1 MKLSRI
7 PFKLWPQDAPGLC
20 EPPSS
25 TRQWEHFIPC
35 GHAVEIKFPCQEAGT
50 AETSVNA
57 GRQQT
62 KHSVCLC
69 VCMHTQ
75 NHEKHSSSSES
86 LRALRIPW
94 MLKRQYIQGR
104 STVGPILTALWLCYL
119 LTPSAMALA
128 LAGVLALLRAELQ
141 DLV

>member
-7 PFKLWPQDAPGLC
+7 PFKLWPQDAPDLC
-20 EPPSS
+20 EPLTS

-35 GHAVEIKFPCQEAGT
+35 GHAVEIKCTCQEAGT

-62 KHSVCLC
+62 KNSVCLC
-69 VCMHTQ
+69 VCMTHRIVKNTAP
-75 NHEKHSSSSES
+75 SSES
-86 LRALRIPW
+86 LRTLRILW
-94 MLKRQYIQGR
+94 MLKQQYIQGR
-104 STVGPILTALWLCYL
+104 NTVGPTLTALWLCYL

-128 LAGVLALLRAELQ
+128 LA
-141 DLV
+141 